1 MVISGLQAGVVDS
14 FATWAPVAAAFKLDE
29 ADFAQHVVAALP
41 LIVRQHLDQAA
52 ADKLVQQLQAMKIAA
67 LVVPDDDQLVYLM
80 RAGTTRGPLPL
91 SALDLFVQPGESY
104 RLRDSQ
110 QWLGCAAVSQTPAPI
125 LPTVTPTST
134 PADAVLPKAAVPP
147 LPIAVSSGPPPAP
160 NVIVPAAMETDNF
173 LEQPPPLPA
182 APAATPPPL
191 DSLAAHQDIPPPL
204 PPPFSDA
211 AEAPYTGPMFA
222 PPMFAPKHT
231 RPSALGD
238 DIGMRLLLPVGR
250 SGLAIAAGY
259 LGLFAVIPF
268 VAPITLLVSVLA
280 WRDLRRH
287 PEKYGRGRMTFG
299 LVMGGLITV
308 VTTVV
313 LAKSFLFTPH
323 QASPQA
329 TPAVAAEASVRSKRP
344 PPSTAPIVAAAAP
357 AEGST
362 TISSP
367 STMVSPAVAS
377 SVTTAPPPTAAADVA
392 SAGSVAI
399 AADVAT
405 AVSAGSDSSNDSLSA
420 SKLPDAMQTAPAATT
435 ASPISSEDTS
445 IASTVNGPS
454 FDCKL
459 ARSVTDVMICADGTL
474 SKLDLEQAQVYRHA
488 MSQASPENARILK
501 DAQRQWLRMRMR
513 MCGADKACI
522 QRQFNDRIAELQQQY
537 PTSVGI
543 NPHEP

>member
-14 FATWAPVAAAFKLDE
+14 FATWAPVAAAFKLNE

-52 ADKLVQQLQAMKIAA
+52 ADRLVQQLQAMKIAA

-110 QWLGCAAVSQTPAPI
+110 QWLGCAAASQPPAPI

-134 PADAVLPKAAVPP
+134 PADAVLPEAAVPP

-160 NVIVPAAMETDNF
+160 NVIGAAAMEPDNF

-222 PPMFAPKHT
+222 PKHT
-231 RPSALGD
+231 QPSALGD
-238 DIGMRLLLPVGR
+238 DIGMRILLPVGR

-268 VAPITLLVSVLA
+268 IAPITLLVSVLA

-287 PEKYGRGRMTFG
+287 PEKYGRGRTIFG

-329 TPAVAAEASVRSKRP
+329 TPAVATEANARSKRP
-344 PPSTAPIVAAAAP
+344 PPSAAPIVATAAP

-362 TISSP
+362 TSSSP
-367 STMVSPAVAS
+367 PTMVSPAVAS

-392 SAGSVAI
+392 FAGSVATAAGAAI
-399 AADVAT
+399 ATSV
-405 AVSAGSDSSNDSLSA
+405 GSDSSTDSLSA
-420 SKLPDAMQTAPAATT
+420 SALPDAMQAAPAATT
-435 ASPISSEDTS
+435 ASPISSEGAS

-501 DAQRQWLRMRMR
+501 DAQRQWLRMRMQT
-513 MCGADKACI
+513 CGADKACI